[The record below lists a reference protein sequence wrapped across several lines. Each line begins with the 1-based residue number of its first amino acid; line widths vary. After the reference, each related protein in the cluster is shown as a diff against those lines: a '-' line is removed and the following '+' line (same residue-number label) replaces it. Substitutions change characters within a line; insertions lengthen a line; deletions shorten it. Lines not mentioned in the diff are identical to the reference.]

1 MTKELKSYAI
11 NEIPGMIKFDLP
23 VHEDHRGWFKE
34 NFQKEKMVELGFP
47 IDFFTSTEREG
58 NKLQNNI
65 SFSKAGV
72 LRGLHAE
79 PWDKYIS
86 VANNAKV
93 RGCWVDLR
101 EGESF
106 GNVYSTIIDKSVGIY
121 VPKGVANGF
130 QVLGDEDVAYTYLVN
145 DYWKAELKPE
155 YAFLYYADPVAVN
168 YWEGDISTAII
179 SEDDKHHPT
188 LDKCKRFSWAY
199 NLDINQLYKI
209 INKGD
214 DEIVTEVYKGIDY
227 DFSWSWIT
235 EPEKRLFEAINEN
248 DPEENFYL
256 SKFKNVTTGSYYFVI
271 SSDKNGIIQ
280 VDDVTNTNGILPE
293 FDN

>member
-1 MTKELKSYAI
+1 MTKELKAYNI
-11 NEIPGMIKFDLP
+11 KEIPGMIKFDLP

-47 IDFFTSTEREG
+47 VDFFITSNDDG

-130 QVLGDEDVAYTYLVN
+130 QVLGDEDAAYTYLVN

-188 LDKCKRFSWAY
+188 LDKCKRFSWPY
-199 NLDINQLYKI
+199 NLDLNQLYKI

-214 DEIVTEVYKGIDY
+214 DEIVAEIFKGVDY
-227 DFSWSWIT
+227 DFSRSWIT
-235 EPEKRLFEAINEN
+235 EPENKLFENNE
-248 DPEENFYL
+248 PKGLQEHFYL
-256 SKFKNVTTGSYYFVI
+256 SKFKNVTTDSSYFVI
-271 SSDKNGIIQ
+271 SSDKKGIIY
-280 VDDVTNTNGILPE
+280 VDYVTDTDVIVSE